1 MIVEM
6 TLSLV
11 LLVGAGLLIRTFVA
25 KRAIS
30 RGFDEQNVVTLDMSL
45 SNPRFGK
52 TTDVARL
59 VRHAEKRIEAVPGVA
74 AIATTCALPLKP
86 GLSMQFTILKNDHS
100 LLGHF
105 DGTATWRSVSPE
117 YFKVFRIRL
126 LRGRIFTGED
136 DENAARVVLIN
147 RAMLKQFWQDVDANP
162 IGDFILI
169 GKGLEPGSGDAPR
182 QIVGVVA
189 DVRDAGFDREPSL
202 YVPVAQVSNWM
213 NARNNRVLPIT
224 WAIRTDGTQPSPVVT
239 IQQELASMSGG
250 QPLGRPRTMHEAI
263 AASSARTQ
271 FYTTLLSVFAGIA
284 LILTATGLYGLMTYL
299 VQQRKRELAIRA
311 ALGAT
316 PRNVQGIVVTQ
327 ALQLTLWGALAGI
340 PLALALARVTISLI
354 FGIQTWDPVMLALVA
369 LLLCTV
375 SVIAA
380 YLPSIRASRVN
391 PAAALRSE
399 T

>member
-1 MIVEM
+1 
-6 TLSLV
+6 
-11 LLVGAGLLIRTFVA
+11 
-25 KRAIS
+25 
-30 RGFDEQNVVTLDMSL
+30 MSL

-354 FGIQTWDPVMLALVA
+354 FGIQTWDPVILALVA

>member
-1 MIVEM
+1 
-6 TLSLV
+6 
-11 LLVGAGLLIRTFVA
+11 
-25 KRAIS
+25 
-30 RGFDEQNVVTLDMSL
+30 
-45 SNPRFGK
+45 
-52 TTDVARL
+52 
-59 VRHAEKRIEAVPGVA
+59 
-74 AIATTCALPLKP
+74 
-86 GLSMQFTILKNDHS
+86 
-100 LLGHF
+100 
-105 DGTATWRSVSPE
+105 
-117 YFKVFRIRL
+117 
-126 LRGRIFTGED
+126 
-136 DENAARVVLIN
+136 
-147 RAMLKQFWQDVDANP
+147 
-162 IGDFILI
+162 
-169 GKGLEPGSGDAPR
+169 
-182 QIVGVVA
+182 
-189 DVRDAGFDREPSL
+189 
-202 YVPVAQVSNWM
+202 
-213 NARNNRVLPIT
+213 
-224 WAIRTDGTQPSPVVT
+224 
-239 IQQELASMSGG
+239 
-250 QPLGRPRTMHEAI
+250 MHEAI

-354 FGIQTWDPVMLALVA
+354 FGIQTWDPVILALVA